1 MRPGLDRLFDLV
13 DRYWKWVVVAAWL
26 GFCAWFLFDR
36 WNAIHWFALPD
47 TDDNLRISQVRA
59 LLAGQ
64 DWYDLR
70 QHRLNPPEG
79 ANIHWSR
86 LVDLPIAG
94 LILLLKPFV
103 GGIDAQRAAVAI
115 APLIPLLGLFFG
127 LVREADVFMENNAAN
142 VVEHLGIDYE
152 QLSAVNPR
160 LIMMRFPGFGIDGP
174 YKHFKGYG
182 ATMEAV
188 VGHSLL
194 RGYADSD
201 PSATPA
207 VYHGDP
213 NAGAHAAFAIQ
224 AALYARER
232 TGTGQLIDM
241 SQAEAVTHH
250 ISYDLLDY
258 RFNGRANQHW
268 GNRHPAM
275 APYGVFPAAA
285 EDTFVAIAV
294 DSDEAF
300 AALCRVMGQPE
311 LASDARF
318 ADFVSR
324 YEHQAE
330 LEPLVAAWTRQ
341 HGQRELMER
350 LQAAGVMAT
359 MVYNQA
365 ELFDDPHLKERGFF
379 VELDHPDVGS
389 KPYPGPMA
397 QFERMPLTPP
407 RGPAPRLGQHNRE
420 VFQGILGLSDERI
433 GQLEEAQIIGDAYL
447 EDAKST

>member
-1 MRPGLDRLFDLV
+1 MAESTERRLPLQGVRILAQAIVWAGPFGSMILSDLGADVIEVESVQHLNPTRAGMRRLPPAILEGPTGALYLNRDGSE
-13 DRYWKWVVVAAWL
+13 
-26 GFCAWFLFDR
+26 GF
-36 WNAIHWFALPD
+36 WNRHAFYNFAKRGHRSV
-47 TDDNLRISQVRA
+47 TI
-59 LLAGQ
+59 
-64 DWYDLR
+64 DLR
-70 QHRLNPPEG
+70 REEG
-79 ANIHWSR
+79 R
-86 LVDLPIAG
+86 E
-94 LILLLKPFV
+94 
-103 GGIDAQRAAVAI
+103 
-115 APLIPLLGLFFG
+115 LFFG
-127 LVREADVFMENNAAN
+127 LIREADVFMENNAAN

-194 RGYADSD
+194 RGYSDSD

-232 TGTGQLIDM
+232 TGKGQLIDM

-275 APYGVFPAAA
+275 APYGVFPSSG

-294 DSDEAF
+294 DTDEAF
-300 AALCRVMGQPE
+300 AALCREMGQPD
-311 LASDARF
+311 LASDERF
-318 ADFVSR
+318 ADLVSR

-330 LEPLVAAWTRQ
+330 LEPAIAAWTRQ
-341 HGQRELMER
+341 LTQREAMER

-365 ELFDDPHLKERGFF
+365 EMFDDPHLRERGFF
-379 VELDHPDVGS
+379 VELDHPDVGT
-389 KPYPGPMA
+389 KRYPGPMA

-420 VFQGILGLSDERI
+420 VFQGILGLSDER
-433 GQLEEAQIIGDAYL
+433 LEELEAADVIGEAYL
-447 EDAKST
+447 EDAKAT

>member
-1 MRPGLDRLFDLV
+1 MAEANERRLPLQGVRILAQAIVWAGPFGSMILADLGADVIEVESIQHLNPTRAGMRHLPPAILEGPTGSLYLNRDGSE
-13 DRYWKWVVVAAWL
+13 
-26 GFCAWFLFDR
+26 GF
-36 WNAIHWFALPD
+36 WNRQAFYNFAKRGHRSV
-47 TDDNLRISQVRA
+47 TI
-59 LLAGQ
+59 
-64 DWYDLR
+64 DLR
-70 QHRLNPPEG
+70 REEG
-79 ANIHWSR
+79 R
-86 LVDLPIAG
+86 E
-94 LILLLKPFV
+94 
-103 GGIDAQRAAVAI
+103 
-115 APLIPLLGLFFG
+115 LFFG

-232 TGTGQLIDM
+232 TGKGQLIDM

-258 RFNGRANQHW
+258 LFNGRANQHW

-300 AALCRVMGQPE
+300 AALCREMGQPE
-311 LASDARF
+311 LAADERF
-318 ADFVSR
+318 ADLVSR
-324 YEHQAE
+324 YEHQSE
-330 LEPLVAAWTRQ
+330 LEPIVAAWTRQ
-341 HGQRELMER
+341 HPQREVMER

-359 MVYNQA
+359 MVYNQP
-365 ELFDDPHLKERGFF
+365 ELFDDPHLQERGFF
-379 VELDHPDVGS
+379 VELNHPDVGP

-420 VFQGILGLSDERI
+420 VFQGILGLSDER
-433 GQLEEAQIIGDAYL
+433 LEALEAAQVIGDAYL

>member
-1 MRPGLDRLFDLV
+1 MRRLPPSMLDGPTGAIYLNRDGSE
-13 DRYWKWVVVAAWL
+13 
-26 GFCAWFLFDR
+26 GF
-36 WNAIHWFALPD
+36 WNLQAFFNFTKRGHRSV
-47 TDDNLRISQVRA
+47 TV
-59 LLAGQ
+59 
-64 DWYDLR
+64 DLR
-70 QHRLNPPEG
+70 REEG
-79 ANIHWSR
+79 R
-86 LVDLPIAG
+86 E
-94 LILLLKPFV
+94 
-103 GGIDAQRAAVAI
+103 
-115 APLIPLLGLFFG
+115 LFFG

-142 VVEHLGIDYE
+142 VVEHLGVDYE
-152 QLSAVNPR
+152 RLSAVNPR

-194 RGYADSD
+194 RGYRDSD

-232 TGTGQLIDM
+232 TGAGQLIDM

-250 ISYDLLDY
+250 ISYDVLDY
-258 RFNGRANQHW
+258 RFNGRANQQW

-285 EDTFVAIAV
+285 EGAFVAIAV
-294 DSDEAF
+294 DSDQAF
-300 AALCRVMGQPE
+300 VALCREMGQPE
-311 LASDARF
+311 LASDERF
-318 ADFVSR
+318 ADVVSR
-324 YEHQAE
+324 YDHQAE
-330 LEPLVAAWTRQ
+330 LEPIVAAWTRQ
-341 HGQRELMER
+341 HPQREVMER

-365 ELFDDPHLKERGFF
+365 AMFDDPHLRARGFF
-379 VELDHPDVGS
+379 VEVDHPDVGP
-389 KPYPGPMA
+389 KLYPGPMA

-420 VFQGILGLSDERI
+420 VFQGILGLPDERI
-433 GQLEEAQIIGDAYL
+433 EELEAAQIIGDAYL
-447 EDAKST
+447 EDATAS